1 MTLLI
6 VLVLTAILMVIA
18 IMLIKK
24 TAREK
29 LTRNAPRPN
38 QVNISEVTPPS
49 ANPGSIPDKAGTKGD
64 GNSALSSGKQG

>member
-6 VLVLTAILMVIA
+6 VLILAAVLVVIA
-18 IMLIKK
+18 IVLIKK

-29 LTRNAPRPN
+29 LSGKAPETNR
-38 QVNISEVTPPS
+38 VNISETTQAS

-64 GNSALSSGKQG
+64 GNAALSSGKQG